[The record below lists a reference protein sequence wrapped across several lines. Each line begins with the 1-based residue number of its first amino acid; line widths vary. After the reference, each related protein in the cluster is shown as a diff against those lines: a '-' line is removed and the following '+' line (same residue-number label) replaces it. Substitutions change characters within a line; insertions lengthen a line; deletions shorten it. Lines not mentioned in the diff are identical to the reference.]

1 MSGDPEQEYFADGI
15 VEDII
20 TALSRFK
27 TLFVTARNSS
37 FTYKGRAVDVK
48 QVGRELGVRYILEGS
63 VRRAANRLRITGQLI
78 DAARGSHL
86 WADRFE
92 GALADVFELQ
102 DQITESVVG
111 AIAPAIER
119 AEIDRAKR
127 KPTDDLD
134 AYALYLPGLTKL
146 YQFNNKQANEEGL
159 RFFKGGID
167 IDPDFAS
174 AYGRAALCYVS
185 AKAYGWSSGTADEV
199 REVRRLTERA
209 TALGKDNATALALS
223 GWALAYFA
231 SDLQAGSTLI
241 DRALAMN
248 SNLAEAWYY
257 GGFIKNWWGD
267 RQAALERFSRAM
279 RLSPL
284 DPQIMIMK
292 AGTAHCYFFLGR
304 YEEAASWAA
313 LAFQDYAENQ
323 AVLRIKAEQRDGR
336 ANGGGPRSRGTIAAA
351 QSHSARL
358 KLEGSTR
365 PLPPR

>member
-1 MSGDPEQEYFADGI
+1 
-15 VEDII
+15 
-20 TALSRFK
+20 
-27 TLFVTARNSS
+27 
-37 FTYKGRAVDVK
+37 
-48 QVGRELGVRYILEGS
+48 
-63 VRRAANRLRITGQLI
+63 
-78 DAARGSHL
+78 
-86 WADRFE
+86 
-92 GALADVFELQ
+92 
-102 DQITESVVG
+102 
-111 AIAPAIER
+111 
-119 AEIDRAKR
+119 
-127 KPTDDLD
+127 
-134 AYALYLPGLTKL
+134 
-146 YQFNNKQANEEGL
+146 
-159 RFFKGGID
+159 
-167 IDPDFAS
+167 
-174 AYGRAALCYVS
+174 LCYVS

-209 TALGKDNATALALS
+209 TALGKDDATALASS

-284 DPQIMIMK
+284 DPAIMIMK

-323 AVLRIKAEQRDGR
+323 AVLRIKAASNAMAGR
-336 ANGGGPRSRGTIAAA
+336 AEAAHEA
-351 QSHSARL
+351 VARL
-358 KLEGSTR
+358 QQLNPTLRVSNLKEVLGPYRHGEDLAR
-365 PLPPR
+365 